1 MNMQLMI
8 DELRRDEGERLKS
21 YRDTIGL
28 WTIGVG
34 HLIDP
39 EHDADPAPFGRD
51 LRNGATIMVE
61 ESAELLSRD
70 ITSKMAELDQRLSWW
85 RDLDEVRQ
93 RVILNLAFNLGVAG
107 LLTFKNTLAFIRQGD
122 YAGAARNMLQSKW
135 ADQVGKQEGQRAYRL
150 AQMMELG

>member
-1 MNMQLMI
+1 MNMQFMI

-21 YRDTIGL
+21 YRDSLGL
-28 WTIGVG
+28 WTIGIG

-39 EHDADPAPFGRD
+39 THGADPAPFGRD
-51 LRNGATIMVE
+51 LRNGATITAD

-70 ITSKMAELDQRLSWW
+70 IAAKMVELDQRLSWW
-85 RDLDEVRQ
+85 RELDEVRQ
-93 RVILNLAFNLGVAG
+93 RVILSMAFNLGVSG

-122 YAGAARNMLQSKW
+122 YAGAARNMLASKW
-135 ADQVGKQEGQRAYRL
+135 ADQVGNKEGQRAYRL

>member
-21 YRDTIGL
+21 YRDSVGL
-28 WTIGVG
+28 WTIGTG

-39 EHDADPAPFGRD
+39 THGADPAPFGRD
-51 LRNGATIMVE
+51 LRNGAMITAE

-70 ITSKMAELDQRLSWW
+70 IASKMAELDRKLSWW
-85 RDLDEVRQ
+85 SELDEVRQ
-93 RVILNLAFNLGVAG
+93 RVILNMAFNLGVAG

-122 YAGAARNMLQSKW
+122 YAGAARNMLASKW
-135 ADQVGKQEGQRAYRL
+135 ATQVGKQEGQRADRL
-150 AQMMELG
+150 AQMMEHG